1 MPVDKDADMQTYLS
15 TDRFVVTLSPPGG
28 KIAPVPVAAPALTPS
43 GASALAVSGHGDLS
57 ALLRSSE
64 ALTLGRA
71 TNKAD
76 SDALMLEEAAKFR
89 EKQKALPKKTA
100 KHSVKKAGS
109 KAAQA
114 ETAVKKAGTEADQA
128 ETPPKAADTAV
139 VKTATKGR
147 KRASPKTAAHW
158 KDKRDKSNKAKDE
171 RASKGRKKASA
182 GSASAGVALVAR
194 AEVAD
199 SSSDDSHS
207 KTPII
212 ATHEAADLAD
222 AAVLASTALVV
233 AEASVL
239 TLMGAATS
247 DAEEGFEGTYRHFP
261 PNPIHQRS
269 IYQVWPCPNC
279 WGAGLPIPIRRA
291 VEQKIGLI

>member
-1 MPVDKDADMQTYLS
+1 
-15 TDRFVVTLSPPGG
+15 
-28 KIAPVPVAAPALTPS
+28 LT
-43 GASALAVSGHGDLS
+43 
-57 ALLRSSE
+57 R
-64 ALTLGRA
+64 GRA
-71 TNKAD
+71 AKKAD

-89 EKQKALPKKTA
+89 EKLKKAPPKKTA
-100 KHSVKKAGS
+100 KRSVKKAGS
-109 KAAQA
+109 KVAQAETQA
-114 ETAVKKAGTEADQA
+114 ETAVKKAGTKAAQA
-128 ETPPKAADTAV
+128 ETAIKAADTAV
-139 VKTATKGR
+139 VKTAAKGR
-147 KRASPKTAAHW
+147 QRASPKTAAHW
-158 KDKRDKSNKAKDE
+158 KDKRDKSKKAQGE